1 MTLKGDA
8 HRYGSVQ
15 IALHW
20 TSAAAILA
28 LLVLGLMAAATGD
41 PAQKAAL
48 LRVHAPLG
56 TLVLALTIARV
67 GWRFFDKRPDKLAR
81 QPRWQAFTAR
91 TTHALL
97 YAVTISM
104 GVSGIGLMI
113 LSGAGA
119 ILFSGAPGPLPD
131 FRDFRPLAVHGA
143 GAAAMVGLLSLHVG
157 AALYHQFYKRDRLL
171 ARMGVG
177 TVERAPK

>member
-15 IALHW
+15 VALHW
-20 TSAAAILA
+20 TSATAILA
-28 LLVLGLMAAATGD
+28 LLVLGLMAATGGS
-41 PAQKAAL
+41 AQKATL

-56 TLVLALTIARV
+56 TLLLVLTIARV
-67 GWRFFDKRPDKLAR
+67 GWRFFDKRPDKLAQ

-91 TTHALL
+91 ITHALL
-97 YAVTISM
+97 YAVTILM
-104 GVSGIGLMI
+104 GVSGIGLMV

-119 ILFSGAPGPLPD
+119 ILFSSAPGPLPD

-143 GAAAMVGLLSLHVG
+143 GAAAMVGLLCLHIG
-157 AALYHQFYKRDRLL
+157 AALYHRFYKRDCLL

-177 TVERAPK
+177 TVGQGPE

>member
-1 MTLKGDA
+1 MTLKGNA

-15 IALHW
+15 TALHW

-28 LLVLGLMAAATGD
+28 LLVLGVMAAATDGS
-41 PAQKAAL
+41 AQKATL

-56 TLVLALTIARV
+56 TLLLVLTIARA

-91 TTHALL
+91 ATHVLL
-97 YAVTISM
+97 YAVMISM
-104 GVSGIGLMI
+104 GVSGIGLII

-143 GAAAMVGLLSLHVG
+143 GAAAMVGLLSLHIG

-177 TVERAPK
+177 TVEQGPK